1 MASWFQVVA
10 SRVQIRRRQARPG
23 RVPWP
28 ERPRPG
34 VAWLAAG
41 VVCWGLAAAGCAT
54 PSAQKPSMA
63 CSQLGG
69 PCSAPGSSCCDNLL
83 CTGIENSFCVA
94 P

>member
-1 MASWFQVVA
+1 MVGWFQVVA
-10 SRVQIRRRQARPG
+10 SSLQTRHRQARPG
-23 RVPWP
+23 YALRT
-28 ERPRPG
+28 ERQRRG

-41 VVCWGLAAAGCAT
+41 AVCWGLAAGGCAT
-54 PSAQKPSMA
+54 AREEKPTT

-83 CTGIENSFCVA
+83 CTGVNNSFCVA